1 MLGSNQSNLLEM
13 INNKWQ
19 MNHTISD
26 MNVKRIGLGL
36 GSVICHLLFIISLL
50 FPFNVSAQ
58 GQTFTEHLTQ
68 TVPGAGTVTL
78 HQDAEIEALVNGTK
92 TPAPAVRQPH
102 VLHTPDTTALQ
113 GESHTA
119 REITGHR
126 AHSVGYRIQ
135 VYAGGNNR
143 QSKAEAYRI
152 AGLVRSYFSHV
163 PVYTIFASPRW
174 VCRVGDFKTREE
186 AVEQLRKLR
195 ETNQFSEASIVKSK
209 IVVYY

>member
-1 MLGSNQSNLLEM
+1 MIKNSFIQANAQSA
-13 INNKWQ
+13 
-19 MNHTISD
+19 
-26 MNVKRIGLGL
+26 GLKSFLCEGPSRHL
-36 GSVICHLLFIISLL
+36 SFIICYLSFIISLSFYPL
-50 FPFNVSAQ
+50 GVSAQ
-58 GQTFTEHLTQ
+58 KQTFTDHLTQ
-68 TVPGAGTVTL
+68 YVPGAGTVTL
-78 HQDAEIEALVNGTK
+78 IQDAEIQDLVNGVK
-92 TPAPAVRQPH
+92 APAPVARQPH
-102 VLHTPDTTALQ
+102 VVHTPDTTALQ
-113 GESHTA
+113 GESRPA

-143 QSKAEAYRI
+143 ESKSEAYRM
-152 AGLVRSYFSHV
+152 AGLVRSLFSNV

-195 ETNQFSEASIVKSK
+195 ETQQFGEASIVKSK

>member
-1 MLGSNQSNLLEM
+1 MKQLLFETNAKAMRFRLTSMLG
-13 INNKWQ
+13 
-19 MNHTISD
+19 
-26 MNVKRIGLGL
+26 
-36 GSVICHLLFIISLL
+36 HLLFIISLSL
-50 FPFNVSAQ
+50 PLRASAQ
-58 GQTFTEHLTQ
+58 QPHFTDYLTQ
-68 TVPGAGTVTL
+68 YLPGAGIVTL
-78 HQDAEIEALVNGTK
+78 NQDAEIQALVNGVK
-92 TPAPAVRQPH
+92 APAPVARQPH
-102 VLHTPDTTALQ
+102 AVQTPDSTALQ
-113 GESHTA
+113 GEPHAVA

-126 AHSVGYRIQ
+126 AHSLGYRIQ

-143 QSKAEAYRI
+143 ESKSEAYRV

-195 ETNQFSEASIVKSK
+195 ETNQFGEASIVKSK

>member
-1 MLGSNQSNLLEM
+1 MV
-13 INNKWQ
+13 
-19 MNHTISD
+19 NHSFIQANAKST
-26 MNVKRIGLGL
+26 GLRSFLCEGPSRHL
-36 GSVICHLLFIISLL
+36 SFVIYHLLFLISVFS
-50 FPFNVSAQ
+50 FPLSVFAQ
-58 GQTFTEHLTQ
+58 KQTFTEHLTQ
-68 TVPGAGTVTL
+68 YVPGAGTVTL
-78 HQDAEIEALVNGTK
+78 NQDAEIQDLVNGVK
-92 TPAPAVRQPH
+92 APAPVARQPH
-102 VLHTPDTTALQ
+102 VVHTPDSTALQ
-113 GESHTA
+113 GESRPA

-143 QSKAEAYRI
+143 ESKAEAYRI
-152 AGLVRSYFSHV
+152 AGLVRSHFSYV

-195 ETNQFSEASIVKSK
+195 ETQQFGEASIVKSK